1 MFFFIITIR
10 PQQPIITLKNF
21 LSFISEAEIFSFH
34 LPFFFLLRFLFY
46 ILVRSVIN
54 LAAVDSLL
62 QLVTITLGAVSFCP
76 HPPFLAHLFVKDWL
90 Q

>member
-1 MFFFIITIR
+1 
-10 PQQPIITLKNF
+10 
-21 LSFISEAEIFSFH
+21 
-34 LPFFFLLRFLFY
+34 
-46 ILVRSVIN
+46 LVRSVIN

-76 HPPFLAHLFVKDWL
+76 HPPFLARLFVKDWL